1 VNSTTLKI
9 NNNKREATKMAQ
21 IAIRVKRKDFID
33 ALEARLKAI
42 PNEQKEYDKATEQ
55 FKKDYLAWAK
65 KSIKANEVQIKENE
79 YHIALLEWSDKALAS
94 KPERPDSPNTPYG
107 AVRDIEQGLKVLNL
121 SDEEYVPASVAKN
134 LSYLI

>member
-1 VNSTTLKI
+1 
-9 NNNKREATKMAQ
+9 MAQ
-21 IAIRVKRKDFID
+21 VAIRVKRKDFID

-42 PNEQKEYDKATEQ
+42 PNEEKEYKKAEEQ
-55 FKKDYLAWAK
+55 YKKDYLAWAK
-65 KSIKANEVQIKENE
+65 KSVKNGGVYLKESD
-79 YHIALLEWSDKALAS
+79 YHIATLEWSEKALES
-94 KPERPDSPNTPYG
+94 RPKRPDSPNTPYG